1 MAVGL
6 LRPFLLAASGEVA
19 APVSR
24 PGWQKHG
31 SRRPVAEPAQR
42 AQPKAFDR
50 PLVRD
55 SSGAAKGGVAGPDPS
70 ARGLL
75 QLRGAGGAEPRGAG
89 ERRALCRRALP
100 SARVRPGESQRL
112 EEVAERPVYVLK

>member
-1 MAVGL
+1 MESPL
-6 LRPFLLAASGEVA
+6 LS
-19 APVSR
+19 PV

-31 SRRPVAEPAQR
+31 SRRPVAEPTQR

-50 PLVRD
+50 PLVRGT
-55 SSGAAKGGVAGPDPS
+55 SGAAKGGVAGPDAG

-89 ERRALCRRALP
+89 EQGAQPYPRPECDP
-100 SARVRPGESQRL
+100 GGRVRGSQRL
-112 EEVAERPVYVLK
+112 EEVARRPKYDLK